1 MWNGQAMRSNG
12 SPLVASFKF
21 GTLQYI
27 TVDSEDSANSA
38 DSEELFCI
46 LCRKCRRRR
55 RPCRRCQWLDTGD
68 KFHATRKGRVDWQI
82 WQQ

>member
-1 MWNGQAMRSNG
+1 MWNGQAMRSSG
-12 SPLVASFKF
+12 SLLASSFKY

-27 TVDSEDSANSA
+27 TVDSEDSANSS

-55 RPCRRCQWLDTGD
+55 PCRRCQWLVRGD
-68 KFHATRKGRVDWQI
+68 KFHATRKRWVDWQI